1 MTTATFTGNLFAD
14 PQLKYTQDGK
24 PYALGRLAWTERVK
38 KQGQWVDSPTMSV
51 SFTLFGREAEHLTNT
66 AKKGTRITV
75 TGRISPDEWQ
85 SQHGTVQ
92 SINMLADSAAIDLKF
107 QVAQVSKA
115 QASQQPNQQMN
126 QQQAQNNIGQAF
138 QGAQP
143 QPDPFDTP
151 QQGAFPTN
159 NDDEPSF

>member
-51 SFTLFGREAEHLTNT
+51 SFTLFGREVEHLTNT
-66 AKKGTRITV
+66 ARKGTRITV

-85 SQHGTVQ
+85 SKNGLVQ

-115 QASQQPNQQMN
+115 QPSQQQS
-126 QQQAQNNIGQAF
+126 QQQAQSNIGQAF
-138 QGAQP
+138 QGSQQ

-151 QQGAFPTN
+151 QQAAFPTN
-159 NDDEPSF
+159 NNDEPPF

>member
-38 KQGQWVDSPTMSV
+38 KQGQWQDSPTMSV

-66 AKKGTRITV
+66 ATKGTRITV

-85 SQHGTVQ
+85 SQNGTVQ

-115 QASQQPNQQMN
+115 QQGGQQPR

-138 QGAQP
+138 QNAQP

-159 NDDEPSF
+159 NNDEPPF

>member
-66 AKKGTRITV
+66 ATKGTRITV

-85 SQHGTVQ
+85 SQNGTVQ

-115 QASQQPNQQMN
+115 QASQQPS

-138 QGAQP
+138 QNAQP

-151 QQGAFPTN
+151 QQAAFPTN
-159 NDDEPSF
+159 NNDAPPF

>member
-38 KQGQWVDSPTMSV
+38 KQGQWQDSPTMSV

-85 SQHGTVQ
+85 SQNGTVQ

-115 QASQQPNQQMN
+115 QQGGQQPS

-138 QGAQP
+138 QGAQQ

-159 NDDEPSF
+159 NNDEHPF